1 MRDGNASQALSSLH
15 YTAYIMHAPHAAG
28 AAVAHEGIAA
38 ISSSSSLDDCSS
50 FVCNECGLVTTTV
63 SELQLH
69 MVRKTAWSNAGLI
82 GCRVSCLID
91 SREWQEAIVVAFQ
104 RCSSS
109 SNSSADCDSTAA
121 VQPQHISGF
130 AGCSAWRSGKHL
142 LQLKGS
148 EKRWM

>member
-1 MRDGNASQALSSLH
+1 M
-15 YTAYIMHAPHAAG
+15 
-28 AAVAHEGIAA
+28 
-38 ISSSSSLDDCSS
+38 
-50 FVCNECGLVTTTV
+50 

-109 SNSSADCDSTAA
+109 SSSSSSSSAACVSDAPL
-121 VQPQHISGF
+121 QPQHISGF
-130 AGCSAWRSGKHL
+130 ATCANWRSGKHL
-142 LQLKGS
+142 LQMKGS

>member
-1 MRDGNASQALSSLH
+1 MPTHSNTTPERLEGWESLDRGS
-15 YTAYIMHAPHAAG
+15 TATPEPVFKQSYQSAQLVPG
-28 AAVAHEGIAA
+28 AASAHDGTAA
-38 ISSSSSLDDCSS
+38 NSSISISSSVDDCTS

-63 SELQLH
+63 PELQLH

-109 SNSSADCDSTAA
+109 SSSSSSSSAAC
-121 VQPQHISGF
+121 
-130 AGCSAWRSGKHL
+130 
-142 LQLKGS
+142 
-148 EKRWM
+148 